1 MGAILASISAMA
13 VRGPSDPA
21 AGQRH
26 GLWARVEA
34 ATARSTA
41 RAERCSISE
50 RGLISSTEPA
60 DDTAL
65 QNSQRRERRLQYI
78 PYLWAALTRAL

>member
-1 MGAILASISAMA
+1 MILRLDNGTGCGA
-13 VRGPSDPA
+13 RPKRPP
-21 AGQRH
+21 
-26 GLWARVEA
+26 
-34 ATARSTA
+34 RSTA

-78 PYLWAALTRAL
+78 PYLWAALTRAFIGGERLSQMVLAEGR